1 MIRVNVYL
9 DIDSFILLDKVDYED
24 VWVSLIP
31 TKYEKISIS
40 VPLVVMKS
48 IDEKNEIALISKYKM
63 NRYFEK
69 DVKEVME

>member
-9 DIDSFILLDKVDYED
+9 DIDSFILLDKVDDED

-31 TKYEKISIS
+31 TKY
-40 VPLVVMKS
+40 
-48 IDEKNEIALISKYKM
+48 EKNEIALISKYKM